1 MCVKNDCFWNTFGRN
16 GKTLVVTGR
25 KVPYKITSRRP
36 GDIATCYA
44 DPKKAKEEL
53 GWEATKTLED
63 MCKDSW
69 NYIESNK

>member
-1 MCVKNDCFWNTFGRN
+1 MVNAFEKA
-16 GKTLVVTGR
+16 TGR
-25 KVPYKITSRRP
+25 KVPYKIVPRRA

-53 GWEATKTLED
+53 NWEAIKTLED

-69 NYIESNK
+69 NYINK